1 MLTDVA
7 VVGGGPIGLTTARV
21 AAELGSR
28 VILFER
34 KQEGAAPSCC
44 TGLVS
49 PRTLPTLGVSGDSVL
64 REIRAVRFHLPSG
77 RRIDLRSNEVK
88 AVVIDRKKLE
98 TELLLLAREIGVDV
112 QFETEAVS
120 AEVGRLMVQS
130 GSEIQSITAP
140 VIVGADGPRSR
151 VADWFS
157 LGRTTN
163 LIAAAQVELEE
174 TSSHPDQVDVFVG
187 ENVAPGFLGWSVP
200 AEDGI
205 TRVGLGVLPPHA
217 PLAFVDRLLA
227 ELSPNLR
234 IRSRS
239 AGWIPLSPPSQS
251 ATTGA
256 ILVGDAAGH
265 VKPLTGG
272 GLYTGGLCARIAGET
287 AARIAGSAARI
298 VESGARIAGSAARIA
313 ESEDGASDLF
323 EAYSRRCLEAIGKE
337 QAFGRSIRH
346 HLSRLRDE
354 DVESAAASLDDPQFL
369 QFLADHADIDR
380 FHQLPDWLASEPRLW
395 TTILRIIPLLGPSI
409 D

>member
-7 VVGGGPIGLTTARV
+7 VVGGGPIGLTTARI

-28 VILFER
+28 VIVFER

-64 REIRAVRFHLPSG
+64 REIRAVCVHLPSG
-77 RRIDLRSNEVK
+77 RRIDLRSSEVK

-112 QFETEAVS
+112 RFETEAIS
-120 AEVGRLMVQS
+120 AEEGELMVQS
-130 GSEIQSITAP
+130 GSVIQSITAP

-157 LGRTTN
+157 LGQPTN
-163 LIAAAQVELEE
+163 LIAASQVELEE
-174 TSSHPDQVDVFVG
+174 ASSHSDQVDVFVG
-187 ENVAPGFLGWSVP
+187 ENIAPGFLGWSVP

-205 TRVGLGVLPPHA
+205 TRVGLGVLPPHT
-217 PLAFVDRLLA
+217 PLVFVDRLLA

-234 IRSRS
+234 IRARS
-239 AGWIPLSPPSQS
+239 AGWIPLSPTPRS

-256 ILVGDAAGH
+256 MLVGDAAGH

-287 AARIAGSAARI
+287 AARI
-298 VESGARIAGSAARIA
+298 VESGARISGS
-313 ESEDGASDLF
+313 ECGASDLLA
-323 EAYSRRCLEAIGKE
+323 AYPRRCLEAIGKE

-346 HLSRLRDE
+346 YLSCLRDE
-354 DVESAAASLDDPQFL
+354 DVETAAASLDDPQFL

-380 FHQLPDWLASEPRLW
+380 FHQLPDRLASEPRLW
-395 TTILRIIPLLGPSI
+395 KTILRIIPLLGTSI
-409 D
+409 G

>member
-7 VVGGGPIGLTTARV
+7 VVGGGPIGLTTARI

-64 REIRAVRFHLPSG
+64 RQMRAVRFHLPGG
-77 RRIDLRSNEVK
+77 RRIDLRSSEVK

-98 TELLLLAREIGVDV
+98 TELLLLARETGVDV
-112 QFETEAVS
+112 RFETEA
-120 AEVGRLMVQS
+120 
-130 GSEIQSITAP
+130 
-140 VIVGADGPRSR
+140 
-151 VADWFS
+151 
-157 LGRTTN
+157 TN
-163 LIAAAQVELEE
+163 LIAASQVELEE

-187 ENVAPGFLGWSVP
+187 ETVAPGFLGWSVP

-205 TRVGLGVLPPHA
+205 TRVGLGVLPPHV
-217 PLAFVDRLLA
+217 PLAYVDRLLA
-227 ELSPNLR
+227 QLSPKRR

-239 AGWIPLSPPSQS
+239 AGWIPLSPAPRL

-265 VKPLTGG
+265 VKPLSGG

-287 AARIAGSAARI
+287 AARI
-298 VESGARIAGSAARIA
+298 VKSGALIA
-313 ESEDGASDLF
+313 ESEGGSSDLLA
-323 EAYSRRCLEAIGKE
+323 AYPRRCLEAIGKE

-380 FHQLPDWLASEPRLW
+380 FHQLPDRLVSEPRLW
-395 TTILRIIPLLGPSI
+395 TTILRIIPLLGHSI

>member
-7 VVGGGPIGLTTARV
+7 VVGGGPIGLTTARI
-21 AAELGSR
+21 AAELGAR
-28 VILFER
+28 VIVFER

-64 REIRAVRFHLPSG
+64 REIRAVCVHLPSG

-98 TELLLLAREIGVDV
+98 TELLLFAREVGVDV
-112 QFETEAVS
+112 RFETEAVS
-120 AEVGRLMVQS
+120 AEAGKLMVQS
-130 GSEIQSITAP
+130 GLEIQSITAP

-157 LGRTTN
+157 LGQPTN
-163 LIAAAQVELEE
+163 LIASSQVELEE
-174 TSSHPDQVDVFVG
+174 TSSRSDQVDVFVG
-187 ENVAPGFLGWSVP
+187 EKVAPGFLGWSVP

-205 TRVGLGVLPPHA
+205 TRVGLGVLPPHT
-217 PLAFVDRLLA
+217 PLVFLNRILT
-227 ELSPNLR
+227 ERYPNFR
-234 IRSRS
+234 IRTRS
-239 AGWIPLSPPSQS
+239 AGWIPLSSASQP

-265 VKPLTGG
+265 VKPLSGG

-287 AARIAGSAARI
+287 AARVAGS
-298 VESGARIAGSAARIA
+298 EG
-313 ESEDGASDLF
+313 GASDLL
-323 EAYSRRCLEAIGKE
+323 ATYPTRCLEAIGKE

-354 DVESAAASLDDPQFL
+354 DVETAAAALDDPQFL

-380 FHQLPDWLASEPRLW
+380 FHQLPDCLASEPRLW
-395 TTILRIIPLLGPSI
+395 TTLLRIVPLIGPQI
-409 D
+409 G

>member
-130 GSEIQSITAP
+130 RSEIQSITAP

-157 LGRTTN
+157 LGRTTH

-217 PLAFVDRLLA
+217 PHPFVDRLLA

-239 AGWIPLSPPSQS
+239 AGWIPLSPPAQS

-287 AARIAGSAARI
+287 AARMAN
-298 VESGARIAGSAARIA
+298 SAARIA

-323 EAYSRRCLEAIGKE
+323 AAYSRRCLEAIGKE

-380 FHQLPDWLASEPRLW
+380 FHRLPDWLASEPRLW

>member
-7 VVGGGPIGLTTARV
+7 VVGGGPIGLTTARI

-28 VILFER
+28 VVLFER

-112 QFETEAVS
+112 RFETEAVS
-120 AEVGRLMVQS
+120 AEAGRLMVQS

-157 LGRTTN
+157 LGQPTN
-163 LIAAAQVELEE
+163 LIAAMQVDLEE
-174 TSSHPDQVDVFVG
+174 TSSHSDQVDVFVG

-205 TRVGLGVLPPHA
+205 TRVGLGVLPPHK
-217 PLAFVDRLLA
+217 PHPFVDRLLA

-234 IRSRS
+234 IRARS
-239 AGWIPLSPPSQS
+239 AGWIPLSPAPQT

-287 AARIAGSAARI
+287 SARVAR
-298 VESGARIAGSAARIA
+298 
-313 ESEDGASDLF
+313 SEGGASDLLA
-323 EAYSRRCLEAIGKE
+323 AYPKRCLEAIGKE
-337 QAFGRSIRH
+337 QAFGRSIRQ

-354 DVESAAASLDDPQFL
+354 DVETAAASLDDPQFL

-380 FHQLPDWLASEPRLW
+380 FHQLPDRLASEPRLW

-409 D
+409 G

>member
-1 MLTDVA
+1 MLTDIA
-7 VVGGGPIGLTTARV
+7 VVGGGPIGLTTARI

-34 KQEGAAPSCC
+34 KKEGAAPSCC

-49 PRTLPTLGVSGDSVL
+49 PRTLPTLGVSPDSVL

-77 RRIDLRSNEVK
+77 RQIDLRSNEVK

-98 TELLLLAREIGVDV
+98 TELLLLARKLGVDV
-112 QFETEAVS
+112 RFETEAVR
-120 AEVGRLMVQS
+120 AEVGKLTVRS

-157 LGRTTN
+157 LGQPAN

-174 TSSHPDQVDVFVG
+174 SSSHPDQVDVFVG
-187 ENVAPGFLGWSVP
+187 ETVAPGFLGWSVP

-205 TRVGLGVLPPHA
+205 MRVGLGVLPPHA
-217 PLAFVDRLLA
+217 PLAFVDRLLT
-227 ELSPNLR
+227 ELSPKR
-234 IRSRS
+234 CIRSRS
-239 AGWIPLSPPSQS
+239 AGWIPLSPVPRS
-251 ATTGA
+251 ATAGT

-265 VKPLTGG
+265 VKPLSGG
-272 GLYTGGLCARIAGET
+272 GLYTGGLCAQIAGET
-287 AARIAGSAARI
+287 AARIA
-298 VESGARIAGSAARIA
+298 ESGARIAGAGARIS
-313 ESEDGASDLF
+313 ESEGGPSGLLA
-323 EAYSRRCLEAIGKE
+323 AYPRRCLEAIGKE

-346 HLSRLRDE
+346 HLSRLRDD

-369 QFLADHADIDR
+369 QFLADHADIDH
-380 FHQLPDWLASEPRLW
+380 FHQLPDQLVSEPRLW
-395 TTILRIIPLLGPSI
+395 TTILRIVPLLGHLI

>member
-7 VVGGGPIGLTTARV
+7 VVGGGPIGLTTARI

-77 RRIDLRSNEVK
+77 KRIDLRSDEVK
-88 AVVIDRKKLE
+88 AVVIDRTKLE
-98 TELLLLAREIGVDV
+98 MELLLLAREIGVDV
-112 QFETEAVS
+112 RFETEAVS
-120 AEVGRLMVQS
+120 AEAGKLMVQS

-157 LGRTTN
+157 LRQPTN
-163 LIAAAQVELEE
+163 LIVAMQVELEE
-174 TSSHPDQVDVFVG
+174 TSSHSDQVDVFVG

-205 TRVGLGVLPPHA
+205 TRVGLGVLPPYTPH
-217 PLAFVDRLLA
+217 PFVDRLVA
-227 ELSPNLR
+227 ELSPNVH
-234 IRSRS
+234 IRARS
-239 AGWIPLSPPSQS
+239 AGWIPLSPAPHS

-287 AARIAGSAARI
+287 AARVAGS
-298 VESGARIAGSAARIA
+298 ES
-313 ESEDGASDLF
+313 GASDLLA
-323 EAYSRRCLEAIGKE
+323 AYPKRCLDAIGKE
-337 QAFGRSIRH
+337 QAFGHSIRQ

-354 DVESAAASLDDPQFL
+354 DVETAAASLDDPQFL

-380 FHQLPDWLASEPRLW
+380 FHQLPDRLASEPRLW

-409 D
+409 G

>member
-7 VVGGGPIGLTTARV
+7 VVGGGPIGLTTARI

-98 TELLLLAREIGVDV
+98 MELLLLAREIGVDV
-112 QFETEAVS
+112 RFETEAVS
-120 AEVGRLMVQS
+120 AEAGKLMVQS
-130 GSEIQSITAP
+130 GSETQSITAQ

-157 LGRTTN
+157 LGQPTN
-163 LIAAAQVELEE
+163 LIAAMQVELEE
-174 TSSHPDQVDVFVG
+174 TSSHSDQVDVFVG

-205 TRVGLGVLPPHA
+205 TRVGLGVLPPHK
-217 PLAFVDRLLA
+217 PHPFVDRLLA

-234 IRSRS
+234 IRARS
-239 AGWIPLSPPSQS
+239 AGWIPLSPAPQP

-287 AARIAGSAARI
+287 AARI
-298 VESGARIAGSAARIA
+298 VESGARIAGP
-313 ESEDGASDLF
+313 ESGASDLLA
-323 EAYSRRCLEAIGKE
+323 AYPKRCLEAIGKE
-337 QAFGRSIRH
+337 QAFGRSIRQ
-346 HLSRLRDE
+346 HLSRLRDK
-354 DVESAAASLDDPQFL
+354 DVEAAAASLDDPQFL

-380 FHQLPDWLASEPRLW
+380 FHQLPDRLASEPRLW

-409 D
+409 G